1 MHEPVSFLQQYWYV
15 FGLIAF
21 LILFHR
27 WISSYFG
34 GRINLATEFPVVWA
48 ALLTYYVVRGV
59 SGQDREW
66 AVRNAHHVVDF
77 EKALGI
83 FHEEQMQAFVM
94 RHEWLT
100 RLFNYV
106 YVWWYWPMI
115 IGVLVWLC
123 IWRTEH
129 YTFYRNAM
137 LFSGAIGL
145 TMFLLF
151 PLAPP
156 RFLGDMGFVDTIA
169 TGSSFSDYVRPA
181 SLTNHYAAMPSFH
194 LGWNFLLAVAIYRN
208 TKHIAWRSFAVASP
222 IMMFLAIVVT
232 GNHYIID
239 GVAGVMVA
247 LAGFKLA
254 SMWERRNADASGE
267 LQPEMVRIA

>member
-1 MHEPVSFLQQYWYV
+1 MAEPTSFLQQYWYV
-15 FGLIAF
+15 FALIVF
-21 LILFHR
+21 LIVIHR
-27 WISSYFG
+27 WISAYFG
-34 GRINLATEFPVVWA
+34 GRVNLATEFPVVWA

-66 AVRNAHHVVDF
+66 AMTNARHVVDF
-77 EKALGI
+77 EKAVGL

-94 RHEWLT
+94 RFEPLT
-100 RLFNYV
+100 KLFNWV

-115 IGVLVWLC
+115 LGVLTWLC
-123 IWRTEH
+123 IWKPDR
-129 YTFYRNAM
+129 YLYYRNAM

-145 TMFLLF
+145 SMFLLF

-156 RFLGDMGFVDTIA
+156 RFLNDMGFVDTIA

-194 LGWNFLLAVAIYRN
+194 LGWNFLLAVAIVRN
-208 TKHIAWRSFAVASP
+208 AGHYAWRGFGMISP
-222 IMMFLAIVVT
+222 MMMFLAIIVT

-239 GVAGVMVA
+239 GFAGLLVAMAGLK
-247 LAGFKLA
+247 LAG
-254 SMWERRNADASGE
+254 MWERRSETPE
-267 LQPEMVRIA
+267 LQHEMVPISS